1 MKKKK
6 ITKQKFRPRLNFRQ
20 RLAQKIT
27 EANIGTVTEDS
38 FNDDSSSWVTLRFKD
53 TELCFSFDIKGE
65 KLEKVELFQDIVEVT
80 GQRKVW
86 ETK

>member
-1 MKKKK
+1 MKKNKQ
-6 ITKQKFRPRLNFRQ
+6 TKTKRTRLNFRQ

-38 FNDDSSSWVTLRFKD
+38 FNDDSASWVTLRFQD

-65 KLEKVELFQDIVEVT
+65 KLEKVELFQDVVEVT

>member
-1 MKKKK
+1 MSKKKQ
-6 ITKQKFRPRLNFRQ
+6 TKPKRTRLNFRQ

-38 FNDDSSSWVTLRFKD
+38 FNDNSSSWVSLRLNDTTLEFV
-53 TELCFSFDIKGE
+53 FDFKGE
-65 KLEKVELFQDIVEVT
+65 KLEKIELFQDVVEVT